1 MFHIPQ
7 CSIQNRNGY
16 ISILNGALWDMEQ
29 VHSGICEIDLYKMA
43 DILLTI
49 FRKKKFLITNIVY
62 HLRLSVKKW
71 LDIEYAHLCRW
82 KSQHPSGFKKQ
93 TYIWFHLTLGIVIEI
108 GRTQT
113 PKPFTVLI
121 CAYWFVMLYFV
132 IKFCICHI
140 LYLNIILCV
149 IVYIIMTSSNRNF
162 FCVTGP
168 LCGEF
173 VGHRWIPLTK
183 ASDAELWCFLWSAP
197 QETIEQ
203 TIETLVIWDTIVL
216 ILTSL

>member
-1 MFHIPQ
+1 MLHSEQKWVHFCSEWSIVGYGTGAFWDLWNW
-7 CSIQNRNGY
+7 SIQNGRHFVDY
-16 ISILNGALWDMEQ
+16 IS
-29 VHSGICEIDLYKMA
+29 
-43 DILLTI
+43 
-49 FRKKKFLITNIVY
+49 KKKILITNIVY

-93 TYIWFHLTLGIVIEI
+93 TIYIWFHLTLGIVIEI
-108 GRTQT
+108 GRTRT

-203 TIETLVIWDTIVL
+203 TIETLVIWDAIVL